1 MASLA
6 VPCAVGTY
14 YDEETRQCVSC
25 PVGTYQSESGQLK
38 CSSCPVIAGRP
49 SVTVG
54 PGARSAADCKERC
67 PAGKYYDDV
76 AGLCRSCGHGFYQPS
91 EGSFSCLLCGL
102 GKTTRTAEAVSREE
116 CRDECGSGQQLA
128 VEGKCEPCPRGTY
141 RTQGVQ
147 ASCQACPLGR
157 TTPNMGSAAI
167 EECSL
172 PVCEPGTYLNGT
184 LNECVQ
190 CKKGMYQSEPQQT
203 FCIPCPPN
211 TSTKGPAAVSFTER
225 FIDMVLQQSYVH
237 VILRVPRSAT
247 RCFCFIKKMPAY
259 RRSRLVE
266 NALRFLPQRTVAA
279 L

>member
-1 MASLA
+1 M
-6 VPCAVGTY
+6 
-14 YDEETRQCVSC
+14 SC
-25 PVGTYQSESGQLK
+25 PVGTYQSESGQLR

-76 AGLCRSCGHGFYQPS
+76 AGLCRSCGHGFYQPD

-172 PVCEPGTYLNGT
+172 PVCEPGTHLNGT
-184 LNECVQ
+184 LNECIQ
-190 CKKGMYQSEPQQT
+190 CKKGTYQSEPQQT

-211 TSTKGPAAVSFTER
+211 TSTKGPAAVSFSNE
-225 FIDMVLQQSYVH
+225 I
-237 VILRVPRSAT
+237 
-247 RCFCFIKKMPAY
+247 CN
-259 RRSRLVE
+259 E
-266 NALRFLPQRTVAA
+266 
-279 L
+279 

>member
-1 MASLA
+1 M
-6 VPCAVGTY
+6 GTF
-14 YDEETRQCVSC
+14 YDEETKQCISC
-25 PVGTYQSESGQLK
+25 PVGSYQSESGQLK

-67 PAGKYYDDV
+67 PAGKYYDDL
-76 AGLCRSCGHGFYQPS
+76 AGLCRSCGHGFYQPN

-128 VEGKCEPCPRGTY
+128 VEGKCEPCPRGSY

-147 ASCQACPLGR
+147 AACQACPVGR

-184 LNECVQ
+184 LNECME
-190 CKKGMYQSEPQQT
+190 CKKGTYQSEPQQT

-211 TSTKGPAAVSFTER
+211 TSTKGTAAVSVYLFLMFQTSRILSKMTLTSSISIVSLFLDFIYIYISVFLIRFTICDSTLHVIFR
-225 FIDMVLQQSYVH
+225 FI
-237 VILRVPRSAT
+237 
-247 RCFCFIKKMPAY
+247 
-259 RRSRLVE
+259 
-266 NALRFLPQRTVAA
+266 
-279 L
+279 